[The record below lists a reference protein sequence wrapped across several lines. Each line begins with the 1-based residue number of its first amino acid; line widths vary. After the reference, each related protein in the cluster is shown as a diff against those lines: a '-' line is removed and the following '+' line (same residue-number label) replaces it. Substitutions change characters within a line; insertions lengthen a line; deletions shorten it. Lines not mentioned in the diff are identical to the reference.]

1 MTANDNGGRLGRGR
15 SVARVLAPL
24 GWRLGLLAVLGLV
37 TLLVMTACSTGDDA
51 VAQGDTFE
59 FVSPGGKTVIFYD
72 PPADRGKVAAIS
84 GEDLLDDTKTINLS
98 DFAGQVVVINVW
110 GSWCGPCRGEAAALE
125 QVYEATK
132 AQGVS
137 FLGIDLRDEK
147 STARDFV
154 KDRGVTYP
162 SIFDFP
168 GRTLAKLTT
177 PTSVVPTTLV
187 LDRDHRAAAVFLKA
201 ITAEELQPV
210 VERVAAES
218 APQQ

>member
-1 MTANDNGGRLGRGR
+1 
-15 SVARVLAPL
+15 L
-24 GWRLGLLAVLGLV
+24 GWRLCLLVVLSLV

-72 PPADRGKVAAIS
+72 PPADRGKVAEIS
-84 GEDLLDDTKTINLS
+84 GPNLLADDKTITLA

-110 GSWCGPCRGEAAALE
+110 GSWCGPCRGEASALE
-125 QVYEATK
+125 DVYAATK
-132 AQGVS
+132 DKGVA

-154 KDRGVTYP
+154 KDRNVTYP

-187 LDRDHRAAAVFLKA
+187 LDREHRAAAVFLKA
-201 ITAEELQPV
+201 ITAAELQPV
-210 VERVAAES
+210 VERIAAES
-218 APQQ
+218 PAKQ